1 MYIYT
6 AEWLTEIVTPRFSAK
21 ALQLGLVAVGQ
32 LLFSWPTSP
41 SGNFMLGYKR
51 ASCPHLQQWAFE
63 SLCLVSYPYS
73 TIYHNMLAIS
83 AQWCQNGVKTRR
95 NHCTNALSLPT
106 PQHFLITASCLSF
119 YGLIKS
125 VSNGNAKP
133 GELTSL
139 LEPDGAGPSKQS
151 RQDLNKKP
159 IEDGDLT
166 GAEQHKD
173 LSNVTPDHGPCIV
186 TKCDAQEIFYS
197 CGYVARKSGY
207 VARKESVELGAADYT
222 RLKDK
227 GSLLYPHSYLFLYV
241 C

>member
-1 MYIYT
+1 MY
-6 AEWLTEIVTPRFSAK
+6 
-21 ALQLGLVAVGQ
+21 
-32 LLFSWPTSP
+32 
-41 SGNFMLGYKR
+41 ND
-51 ASCPHLQQWAFE
+51 
-63 SLCLVSYPYS
+63 
-73 TIYHNMLAIS
+73 
-83 AQWCQNGVKTRR
+83 VKTESKPVE

-133 GELTSL
+133 GGLTSL

-159 IEDGDLT
+159 TEDGDLT

-173 LSNVTPDHGPCIV
+173 LSNVTPDHSPCIV
-186 TKCDAQEIFYS
+186 TKFDAQEIFYS
-197 CGYVARKSGY
+197 CGYVVRKS
-207 VARKESVELGAADYT
+207 VQKTNCEECHTLLLTSKESVDLGAADYT
-222 RLKDK
+222 RLKEK
-227 GSLLYPHSYLFLYV
+227 GSLLYPHGYLFLYV